1 MSYGLRLTNI
11 SRGDRSVEEYT
22 REFFKLS
29 YYAEDIIRD
38 QYFVITTYITYLGT
52 AFVGMPTAC
61 LKLEEVMELA
71 KEIEQRVI
79 RQGVMPDYYQTG
91 GTKVGGSQSAS
102 IQRFKWA
109 LVVNLEDLFSK
120 ARDLYIGS
128 TRVVDIVIVEPIDLP
143 DLVQVLLTVV
153 AVIVQGMVV
162 WELQQVFVRLMAKS
176 IRDHII

>member
-1 MSYGLRLTNI
+1 MHN
-11 SRGDRSVEEYT
+11 
-22 REFFKLS
+22 
-29 YYAEDIIRD
+29 
-38 QYFVITTYITYLGT
+38 
-52 AFVGMPTAC
+52 
-61 LKLEEVMELA
+61 
-71 KEIEQRVI
+71 
-79 RQGVMPDYYQTG
+79 
-91 GTKVGGSQSAS
+91 